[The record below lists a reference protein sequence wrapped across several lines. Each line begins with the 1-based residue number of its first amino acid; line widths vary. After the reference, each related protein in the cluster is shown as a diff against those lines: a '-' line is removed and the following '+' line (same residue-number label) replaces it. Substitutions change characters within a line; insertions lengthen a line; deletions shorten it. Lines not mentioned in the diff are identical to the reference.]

1 MSADTL
7 RPIIPKNGTFCQYG
21 LLKRAMIRQPGP
33 FFMRSRSKAWVYC
46 ENMKRTHVCTET
58 ACVLFHSALEIIS
71 E

>member
-21 LLKRAMIRQPGP
+21 LLKRAMIRQPGL
-33 FFMRSRSKAWVYC
+33 FFTRNRNKACVYC
-46 ENMKRTHVCTET
+46 ENIKRAHVCIET